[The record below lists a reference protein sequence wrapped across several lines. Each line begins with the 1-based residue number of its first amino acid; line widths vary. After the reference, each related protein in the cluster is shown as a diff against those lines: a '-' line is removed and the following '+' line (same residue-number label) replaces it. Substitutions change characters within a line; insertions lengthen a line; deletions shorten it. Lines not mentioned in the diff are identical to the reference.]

1 MAKLVTALA
10 CSHGPMLAT
19 PPDMWHLRAGADQ
32 KNPAHWFRGQRMT
45 YDELLAVRAGE
56 AADFAAAIAPEEKLR
71 RYQLCQRALDELA
84 QRFADA
90 RPDVVILLGN
100 DQREV
105 FKEDLTP
112 AFTVYAGEHIQNIPL
127 NEAQVQR
134 LPPGVA
140 IAEQGHC
147 PPEGAAYPGAPEVAD
162 ALIGA
167 LMDAHFDVAR
177 STRLPGGQDRQ
188 HGIPHAF
195 GFLYR
200 RIMRDDPPPSV
211 PLFINVGVAPNQP
224 RAARCL
230 ALGHALHQAIAALPE
245 NLTVGVM
252 ASGGLTH
259 FVIDEALDQRVL
271 AALAAHDEAALAA
284 VPEAL
289 FQGNTAEIKSWYPLA
304 AMMHDMRWRMH
315 LVDYVPCYRTQAG
328 TGNAMGFVYWTPTG
342 EKQDGEE
349 RNESGT

>member
-1 MAKLVTALA
+1 MAKLITAMA

-32 KNPAHWFRGQRMT
+32 KNPKHWFRGQSMT
-45 YDELLAVRAGE
+45 YDELLTVRSADAGN
-56 AADFAAAIAPEEKLR
+56 FSSAISTQEKQR
-71 RYQLCQRALDELA
+71 RHQACQHALDTLA
-84 QRFADA
+84 QRFTDN

-112 AFTVYAGEHIQNIPL
+112 AFTIYAGEQIQNIPL
-127 NEAQVQR
+127 NEAQVAR

-140 IAEQGHC
+140 IAEAGHC
-147 PPEGAAYPGAPEVAD
+147 PPEGAVYPGAPQVAD
-162 ALIGA
+162 ALIA
-167 LMDAHFDVAR
+167 SLIASHFDVAR
-177 STRLPGGQDRQ
+177 SERLPGGEDRQ

-200 RIMRDDPPPSV
+200 RLMRDAPPPSV

-224 RAARCL
+224 RTARCL
-230 ALGHALHQAIAALPE
+230 ALGHALHKAIATLPDA
-245 NLTVGVM
+245 LTVGIL

-271 AALAAHDEAALAA
+271 TALATHDEQALAAI
-284 VPEAL
+284 PEEM

-304 AMMHDMRWRMH
+304 ALMRDLNWRMH
-315 LVDYVPCYRTQAG
+315 LVDYIPCYRTPAG
-328 TGNAMGFVYWTPTG
+328 TGNAMGFAYWTPTG
-342 EKQDGEE
+342 E
-349 RNESGT
+349 